1 MFGEV
6 TFLWNFLHL
15 KRTQAKDFNDD
26 DGDEDSDDNDE
37 DDDDDDIFIQTF
49 KAFIKLHET
58 TGILQVKTQI
68 NWLTGQVTFP
78 QSVS

>member
-1 MFGEV
+1 MDPG
-6 TFLWNFLHL
+6 T
-15 KRTQAKDFNDD
+15 RDFNDD

-37 DDDDDDIFIQTF
+37 EEDDDDIFIQAF

-68 NWLTGQVTFP
+68 N
-78 QSVS
+78 